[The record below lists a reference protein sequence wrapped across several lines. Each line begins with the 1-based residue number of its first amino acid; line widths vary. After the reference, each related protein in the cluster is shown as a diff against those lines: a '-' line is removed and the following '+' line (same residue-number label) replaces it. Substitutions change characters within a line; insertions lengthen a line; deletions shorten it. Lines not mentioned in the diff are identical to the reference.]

1 MKKEGRTIREGAGRR
16 ASPSG
21 NGGRGPKG
29 KGNEKRTGEE
39 RDGNKEKQNQY
50 QRPCSLFVVIRKAK
64 DSHSGIGN
72 SILTITMAA
81 RLALGPPNKEEAS
94 NTSPV
99 ADANEAVSSA
109 TMTSNRRYQK
119 LKKLKL
125 KWVSKCSV
133 GGREKVE

>member
-1 MKKEGRTIREGAGRR
+1 VKKEGRTIREGAGRR

-21 NGGRGPKG
+21 NVGRGPKG
-29 KGNEKRTGEE
+29 GDNERAGKE
-39 RDGNKEKQNQY
+39 RDGNKEKQNQD

-81 RLALGPPNKEEAS
+81 LLALGPPNKDEAS

-109 TMTSNRRYQK
+109 TARVASTASTKNRVR
-119 LKKLKL
+119 
-125 KWVSKCSV
+125 
-133 GGREKVE
+133 GER

>member
-1 MKKEGRTIREGAGRR
+1 VKKEGRTIREGAGRQ

-21 NGGRGPKG
+21 NGGRGPTG
-29 KGNEKRTGEE
+29 GWNETRTGEG
-39 RDGNKEKQNQY
+39 RDGNREKQNQD

-81 RLALGPPNKEEAS
+81 LLALGPPNKDEAS

-109 TMTSNRRYQK
+109 TARVASTASTKNRVR
-119 LKKLKL
+119 
-125 KWVSKCSV
+125 
-133 GGREKVE
+133 GER